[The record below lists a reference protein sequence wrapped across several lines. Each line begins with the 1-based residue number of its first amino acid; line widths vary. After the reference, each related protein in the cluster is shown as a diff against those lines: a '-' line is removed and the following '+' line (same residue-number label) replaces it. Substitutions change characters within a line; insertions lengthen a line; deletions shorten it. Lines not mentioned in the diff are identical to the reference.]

1 MCVSGVSNLS
11 RLSWNRRKQKTEE
24 NRCMLF
30 GFLGKTWT
38 FFFFFLNWI
47 IKLVILFI
55 TFISSQDPHV
65 VTGIKIYAQIW
76 LAKKAHQEMHLQKI
90 KTSGGKTTQFS
101 SQKFDAQLCLRASC
115 WSQWEALPVS
125 LCSGKSFWSYITL
138 LQARSPLCK
147 LFLCCCWFRDSSRV
161 SSGNLMLQ
169 LQCSIKHTALES
181 AGAQCRPA
189 VVAA

>member
-1 MCVSGVSNLS
+1 
-11 RLSWNRRKQKTEE
+11 
-24 NRCMLF
+24 MLF

-38 FFFFFLNWI
+38 LIIQFLFYFILNLWSSLLLLFHPRTHMCYWSQNLCTNLTCKESTPGNASTK
-47 IKLVILFI
+47 KLLEEKRHNFHHRSLI
-55 TFISSQDPHV
+55 
-65 VTGIKIYAQIW
+65 
-76 LAKKAHQEMHLQKI
+76 E
-90 KTSGGKTTQFS
+90 
-101 SQKFDAQLCLRASC
+101 AQLCLRASC

-169 LQCSIKHTALES
+169 LQCSIKHTAPES
-181 AGAQCRPA
+181 AGAHSRPA

>member
-1 MCVSGVSNLS
+1 MDFDYSI
-11 RLSWNRRKQKTEE
+11 
-24 NRCMLF
+24 
-30 GFLGKTWT
+30 
-38 FFFFFLNWI
+38 FFFFFF
-47 IKLVILFI
+47 KLVILFI

-65 VTGIKIYAQIW
+65 VTGVKNLCTNLTCKESTPGNASTKQLLEEKLHNFHHRSLI
-76 LAKKAHQEMHLQKI
+76 E
-90 KTSGGKTTQFS
+90 
-101 SQKFDAQLCLRASC
+101 AQLCLRASC

-147 LFLCCCWFRDSSRV
+147 LFLCCCWFRDSIRV

-169 LQCSIKHTALES
+169 LQCSIKHTAPES
-181 AGAQCRPA
+181 AGAHSRPA